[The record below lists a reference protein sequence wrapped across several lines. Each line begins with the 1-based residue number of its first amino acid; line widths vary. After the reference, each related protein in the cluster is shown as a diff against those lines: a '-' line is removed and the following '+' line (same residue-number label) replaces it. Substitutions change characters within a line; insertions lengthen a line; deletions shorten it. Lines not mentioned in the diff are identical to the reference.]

1 MGKPGFPIFCFAPP
15 MPAGTITAIRA
26 QTHNSQRVNIFVEGR
41 FAFGLSLDTLAREGL
56 YVGQYLDE
64 ASLIRLEALAETERA
79 LSAAL
84 RLLAVRPRSSA
95 EMCQRL
101 RRKGFGS
108 AAVACVLER
117 LLATGMLDDVVFSRY
132 LIENRQSF
140 RPRGARALRAELRHK
155 GVDRETIEAAM
166 VAYGG
171 DADAEQA
178 CALAVA
184 RAALSRYTRVPDRAT
199 FDRRLGGLLQR
210 RGFDLDTIRPI
221 LAILWH
227 ERSAP
232 PDEL

>member
-15 MPAGTITAIRA
+15 MPAGTITAISA
-26 QTHNSQRVNIFVEGR
+26 QTHDSQRVNVFVEGR
-41 FAFGLSLDTLAREGL
+41 FAFGLSLDALAREGL
-56 YVGQYLDE
+56 YVGQHLDE
-64 ASLIRLEALAETERA
+64 AAWSRLEALAETERA

-95 EMCQRL
+95 EICQRL
-101 RRKGFGS
+101 RRKGFGPV
-108 AAVACVLER
+108 AVARVLER
-117 LLATGMLDDVVFSRY
+117 LRAAGTLDDTAFSRY
-132 LIENRQSF
+132 LIENRQTF

-171 DADAEQA
+171 DADAERA
-178 CALAVA
+178 RALAVA
-184 RAALSRYTRVPDRAT
+184 RAALPRYTRVPDRAT

-227 ERSAP
+227 EHNAP
-232 PDEL
+232 SDEP